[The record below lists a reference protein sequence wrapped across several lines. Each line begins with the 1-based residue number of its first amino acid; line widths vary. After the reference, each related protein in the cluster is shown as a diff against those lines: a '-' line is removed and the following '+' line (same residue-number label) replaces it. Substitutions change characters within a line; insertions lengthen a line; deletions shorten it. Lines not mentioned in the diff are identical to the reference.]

1 MRYPILTDRLSI
13 QPLSIADLD
22 SFVEYRQTPEIA
34 RFQSWDTDYS
44 TQQGAELIESQAGI
58 EFPAK
63 GEWLQIGIRLRSTG
77 ELVGDVAVHN
87 MDADGPS
94 VELGFTIAKDH
105 QQQGYAREAV
115 GAVIQAIKSDQPSMK
130 LFAFT
135 DARNTGSIRLLASL
149 GFNERPDLKWTE
161 EFKAET
167 VEVLHF
173 ENL

>member
-13 QPLSIADLD
+13 QPLNLADLH

-44 TQQGAELIESQAGI
+44 TQQGTELIESQAGI

-87 MDADGPS
+87 MDTDGPS
-94 VELGFTIAKDH
+94 VELGFTIAKEH

-115 GAVIQAIKSDQPSMK
+115 GAVIQVIRSNQPRVK

-149 GFNERPDLKWTE
+149 GFSERPDLKWTE
-161 EFKAET
+161 EFKGET

-173 ENL
+173 ETL

>member
-13 QPLSIADLD
+13 QPLSNADVD
-22 SFVEYRQTPEIA
+22 SFVEYRHTPEIA

-44 TQQGAELIESQAGI
+44 TQQASELIESQAGI

-63 GEWLQIGIRLRSTG
+63 SEWLQIGIRLRSTG
-77 ELVGDVAVHN
+77 ELIGDVAVHN
-87 MDADGPS
+87 MDTDEPS
-94 VELGFTIAKDH
+94 VELGFTLATQH
-105 QQQGYAREAV
+105 QQLGYAREAV
-115 GAVIQAIKSDQPSMK
+115 GAAIEAIRGDQPSVR

-135 DARNTGSIRLLASL
+135 DARNTRSIRLLASL
-149 GFNERPDLKWTE
+149 GFSERPDLKWTE
-161 EFKAET
+161 EFKGET